1 MSTTVSSIFC
11 AHRIRSPQGPQPRRR
26 IAIDMTYLQEPPKLS
41 ESEVSNSVQE
51 YYGLEGTLHP
61 LPGDRDQNFLLES
74 PGGQKHVVKVSS
86 LDEVQEII
94 EFETEMITRLSN
106 DTNGLIP
113 SVIPA
118 ISGTSLVTHE
128 NKQGHHYRLRI
139 LEFLPGTLLAE
150 VNPRSDALLMNLGE
164 RMAELG
170 SVLGAYPDHP
180 PPRINFEWALGRAG
194 SIMEK
199 SLSVLDSAQ
208 RTLIELT
215 LKDFRDNEREFLGLG
230 SQIIHGD
237 VNDHNV
243 LVSLNKEGQARISGI
258 IDLGDAHS
266 APRVFDLAIAIAY
279 GILGTADPLLAASE
293 ITRGYYA
300 NQPLL
305 EIEIDVLMTLV
316 CARLGQSVCIAS
328 LRRHHGDTD
337 PYHLISEADAW
348 NTLSLLAAIPRKI
361 SSGTLRQACGLEACS
376 QSAQLQKWLAS
387 EDFEDVIAV
396 PENPNA
402 LGILDLSISSPDL
415 TGRDSDDTADFS
427 NRVFQKMRSDG
438 LTLGIGRF
446 MEPRGFYLADQF
458 EGRSGDP
465 RESRTIHLGID
476 VFQEPGTEI
485 HAPLAGRVHTVRENK
500 NRLDYGPTLILEH
513 SAPSGLFWT
522 LYGHLEKASVENL
535 KTGDSI
541 DAGHPIARIG
551 TYPENGD
558 WPPHLHFQ
566 IITDLMGFE
575 GNFPGVALPRDRT
588 VWASFCPNPNLI
600 LNLPLETMYEEPEG
614 LNKRREQ
621 VLSPN
626 LSLSYETPIHI
637 VRGKGSYLFDV
648 LGRSYLDCVN
658 NVAHVGHEHPRVVGA
673 GQKQMGVL
681 NTNSRYLHGGIIE
694 YAERL
699 SKLFPEPLSVCLF
712 VNSGSEANE
721 LALRMARTYTGGTG
735 IAVLEGGYHGNTQ
748 GLIDVSHYK
757 FEGSGGYAPPSWTRT
772 ALVPDEFRGR
782 YRRDDPS
789 RATLYAADVGEAL
802 RHLDSEGHHPA
813 AFLSE
818 SLLSCAGQI
827 EPPQGYLTAAY
838 EHARAAGAL
847 CIADEIQVG
856 FGRLGSHMWG
866 FETQGALPD
875 IVTLGK
881 PMGNGHPIGAVVTTR
896 EIAEA
901 FDNGME
907 FFSSFGGNPV
917 STAIALA
924 VLDILKDEKL
934 QANATTVGTAL
945 KTGLDT
951 LMQSHGCIGD
961 VRGRGLFL
969 GIEFVNSREAL
980 TPAPEIAHYVV
991 EHLKKRGILLGSDGP
1006 DHNVIKIKPPMSF
1019 SGSDADRVI
1028 NELDQVLAHD
1038 FVHDSSL
1045 VQSKD

>member
-1 MSTTVSSIFC
+1 
-11 AHRIRSPQGPQPRRR
+11 
-26 IAIDMTYLQEPPKLS
+26 MTYLQEPPKLS

-194 SIMEK
+194 NIMEK

-541 DAGHPIARIG
+541 DAGQPIARIG

-614 LNKRREQ
+614 LNERREQ

-658 NVAHVGHEHPRVVGA
+658 NVAHVGHEHPHVVGT

>member
-139 LEFLPGTLLAE
+139 LEFLPGILLAE

-541 DAGHPIARIG
+541 DAGQPIARIG

-681 NTNSRYLHGGIIE
+681 NTKSRYLHGGIIE

>member
-1 MSTTVSSIFC
+1 
-11 AHRIRSPQGPQPRRR
+11 
-26 IAIDMTYLQEPPKLS
+26 MTYLQEPPKLS

-208 RTLIELT
+208 RTLIEFT

-279 GILGTADPLLAASE
+279 GILGTPDPLLAASE

-328 LRRHHGDTD
+328 LRKHHGDTD

-541 DAGHPIARIG
+541 DAGQPIARIG

-614 LNKRREQ
+614 LNERREQ

-658 NVAHVGHEHPRVVGA
+658 NVAHVGHEHPHVVGT

>member
-446 MEPRGFYLADQF
+446 MEPRGFYLAGQF

-541 DAGHPIARIG
+541 DAGQPIARIG

-614 LNKRREQ
+614 LNERREQ

-658 NVAHVGHEHPRVVGA
+658 NVAHVGHEHPHVVGT

-924 VLDILKDEKL
+924 VVDILKDEKL

>member
-1 MSTTVSSIFC
+1 
-11 AHRIRSPQGPQPRRR
+11 
-26 IAIDMTYLQEPPKLS
+26 MTYLQEPPKLS

-86 LDEVQEII
+86 LDEAQEIL

-128 NKQGHHYRLRI
+128 NQQGHHYRLRI

-150 VNPRSDALLMNLGE
+150 VNPRSDALLLNLGE

-194 SIMEK
+194 NIMEK
-199 SLSVLDSAQ
+199 SLNVLDSAQ
-208 RTLIELT
+208 RALIELT

-415 TGRDSDDTADFS
+415 TGRDSDDTTDFS

-465 RESRTIHLGID
+465 RERRTIHLGID

-614 LNKRREQ
+614 LNERREQ

-757 FEGSGGYAPPSWTRT
+757 FTGSGGHAPPSWTRT
-772 ALVPDEFRGR
+772 ASVPDEFRGR

-917 STAIALA
+917 STSIALA

-969 GIEFVNSREAL
+969 GVEFVNSRETL

>member
-128 NKQGHHYRLRI
+128 NQQGHHYRLRI

-150 VNPRSDALLMNLGE
+150 VNPRSDALLLNLGE

-194 SIMEK
+194 NIMEK
-199 SLSVLDSAQ
+199 SLNVLDSAQ
-208 RTLIELT
+208 RALIELT

-328 LRRHHGDTD
+328 LRKHHGDTD

-541 DAGHPIARIG
+541 DAGQPIARIG

-614 LNKRREQ
+614 LNERREQ

-658 NVAHVGHEHPRVVGA
+658 NVAHVGHEHPHVVGT

-969 GIEFVNSREAL
+969 GIEFVNSRESL

>member
-1 MSTTVSSIFC
+1 
-11 AHRIRSPQGPQPRRR
+11 
-26 IAIDMTYLQEPPKLS
+26 MTYLQEPPKLS

-194 SIMEK
+194 NIMEK

-328 LRRHHGDTD
+328 LRKHHGDTD

-361 SSGTLRQACGLEACS
+361 SSGTLRQACSLEACS

-465 RESRTIHLGID
+465 RERRTIHLGID

-500 NRLDYGPTLILEH
+500 NLLDYGPTLILEH

-541 DAGHPIARIG
+541 DAGQPIARIG

-658 NVAHVGHEHPRVVGA
+658 NVAHVGHEHPHVVGT

-772 ALVPDEFRGR
+772 ALVQDEFRGR

>member
-1 MSTTVSSIFC
+1 
-11 AHRIRSPQGPQPRRR
+11 
-26 IAIDMTYLQEPPKLS
+26 MTYLQEPPKLS

-86 LDEVQEII
+86 LDEVQEIL

-128 NKQGHHYRLRI
+128 NQQGHHYRLRI
-139 LEFLPGTLLAE
+139 LEFLPGTLLSE
-150 VNPRSDALLMNLGE
+150 VNPRSDALLLNLGE

-194 SIMEK
+194 NIMEK
-199 SLSVLDSAQ
+199 SLNVLDSAQ
-208 RTLIELT
+208 RALIELT

-279 GILGTADPLLAASE
+279 GILGTPDPLLAASE

-328 LRRHHGDTD
+328 LRKHHGDTD

-465 RESRTIHLGID
+465 RERRTIHLGID

-500 NRLDYGPTLILEH
+500 NRLDYGPTLILEP

-614 LNKRREQ
+614 LNERREQ

-757 FEGSGGYAPPSWTRT
+757 LEGSGGYTPPSWPRT
-772 ALVPDEFRGR
+772 ALVPHAFRGR

-917 STAIALA
+917 STSIALA

-969 GIEFVNSREAL
+969 GVEFVNSRETL

>member
-1 MSTTVSSIFC
+1 
-11 AHRIRSPQGPQPRRR
+11 
-26 IAIDMTYLQEPPKLS
+26 MTYLQEPPKLS

>member
-1 MSTTVSSIFC
+1 M
-11 AHRIRSPQGPQPRRR
+11 
-26 IAIDMTYLQEPPKLS
+26 DMTYLLQKPPKLS
-41 ESEVSNSVQE
+41 ESEVTNSVQE
-51 YYGLEGTLHP
+51 YYGLEGTLHA

-86 LDEVQEII
+86 LDEAHEIL

-106 DTNGLIP
+106 NTNGLIP

-118 ISGTSLVTHE
+118 ISGTRLVTHE
-128 NKQGHHYRLRI
+128 NQQGHHYRLRI

-150 VNPRSDALLMNLGE
+150 INPRSDALLMNLGE

-180 PPRINFEWALGRAG
+180 PPRINFEWALGQAG
-194 SIMEK
+194 NIMEK
-199 SLSVLDSAQ
+199 SLSVLGSPQ
-208 RTLIELT
+208 RALIELT
-215 LKDFRDNEREFLGLG
+215 LKDFLDNERDFLGLG

-243 LVSLNKEGQARISGI
+243 LVSLDKEGQPRISGI

-279 GILGTADPLLAASE
+279 GIIGTADPLLAASE

-300 NQPLL
+300 VQPLL
-305 EIEIDVLMTLV
+305 DIEIDVLMTLI

-337 PYHLISEADAW
+337 PYHLISEAGAW
-348 NTLSLLAAIPRKI
+348 KTLLLLAEIPRQV
-361 SSGTLRQACGLEACS
+361 STGTLRQACGLEACS
-376 QSAQLQKWLAS
+376 KSVQLRKWLDS
-387 EDFEDVIAV
+387 KSFEDVLTL
-396 PENPNA
+396 PEDPNA

-415 TGRDSDDTADFS
+415 TGRDSDDTEDFT
-427 NRVFQKMRSDG
+427 NRVSQKMRSNG

-446 MEPRGFYLADQF
+446 MEPRGFYIADAF
-458 EGRSGDP
+458 EGRLGDP
-465 RESRTIHLGID
+465 RERRTIHLGID
-476 VFQEPGTEI
+476 LFQEPGTAI
-485 HAPLAGRVHTVRENK
+485 HAPLAGRVHTVRENQ
-500 NRLDYGPTLILEH
+500 NRLDYGPTVILEH

-522 LYGHLEKASVENL
+522 LYGHLERASVENL
-535 KTGDSI
+535 KAGDSI
-541 DAGHPIARIG
+541 DAGQLIARIG

-575 GNFPGVALPRDRT
+575 GNFPGVALPRDSN
-588 VWASFCPNPNLI
+588 VWTSFCPDPNLI
-600 LNLPLETMYEEPEG
+600 LNLPSETTYMEPKG
-614 LNKRREQ
+614 LFERRRQ

-658 NVAHVGHEHPRVVGA
+658 NVAHVGHEHPHVVGA

-681 NTNSRYLHGGIIE
+681 NTNSRYLHSAIIE

-721 LALRMARTYTGGTG
+721 LALRIARTYTSGTG
-735 IAVLEGGYHGNTQ
+735 IAVLEGGYHGNTP

-757 FEGSGGYAPPSWTRT
+757 FTGSGGHTPPPWTRT

-789 RATLYAADVGEAL
+789 RATLYAADVGEAF
-802 RHLDSEGHHPA
+802 RQLDSEGHHPA

-866 FETQGALPD
+866 FETQGVVPD

-881 PMGNGHPIGAVVTTR
+881 PMGNGHPIGAVVTTP
-896 EIAEA
+896 EIAET

-917 STAIALA
+917 SAVIALA
-924 VLDILKDEKL
+924 VLDILEDEKL
-934 QANATTVGTAL
+934 QANAATVGTAL
-945 KTGLDT
+945 KTGLNT
-951 LMQSHGCIGD
+951 LMRSHSCIGD

-969 GIEFVNSREAL
+969 GVEFVESGATLE
-980 TPAPEIAHYVV
+980 PAPAITQYVV
-991 EHLKKRGILLGSDGP
+991 EHLKKRGVLLSFDGP

-1019 SGSDADRVI
+1019 SESDAERLI
-1028 NELDQVLAHD
+1028 SELDQVLAHD
-1038 FVHDSSL
+1038 FVQGISL
-1045 VQSKD
+1045 IQPQD

>member
-1 MSTTVSSIFC
+1 
-11 AHRIRSPQGPQPRRR
+11 
-26 IAIDMTYLQEPPKLS
+26 MTYLQEPPKLS

-541 DAGHPIARIG
+541 DAGQPIARIG

-658 NVAHVGHEHPRVVGA
+658 NVAHVGHEHPHVVGT

-757 FEGSGGYAPPSWTRT
+757 FTGSGGHTPPSWTRT
-772 ALVPDEFRGR
+772 ASVPDEFRGR

>member
-26 IAIDMTYLQEPPKLS
+26 IAIDMTYLQDPPKLS

-128 NKQGHHYRLRI
+128 NQQGHHYRLRI

-541 DAGHPIARIG
+541 DAGQPIARIG

>member
-1 MSTTVSSIFC
+1 
-11 AHRIRSPQGPQPRRR
+11 
-26 IAIDMTYLQEPPKLS
+26 MTYLQEPPKLS

-51 YYGLEGTLHP
+51 YYGLEGTLYP

-541 DAGHPIARIG
+541 DAGQPIARIG

-658 NVAHVGHEHPRVVGA
+658 NVAHVGHEHPHVVGT

>member
-465 RESRTIHLGID
+465 RERRTIHLGID

-541 DAGHPIARIG
+541 DAGQPIARIG

-658 NVAHVGHEHPRVVGA
+658 NVAHVGHEHPHVVGT

>member
-1 MSTTVSSIFC
+1 
-11 AHRIRSPQGPQPRRR
+11 
-26 IAIDMTYLQEPPKLS
+26 MTYLQEPPKLS

-139 LEFLPGTLLAE
+139 LEFLPGILLAE
-150 VNPRSDALLMNLGE
+150 VNPRSDALLMKLGE

-208 RTLIELT
+208 RTLIEFT

-279 GILGTADPLLAASE
+279 GILGTPDPLLAASE

-387 EDFEDVIAV
+387 EDFADVIAV

-541 DAGHPIARIG
+541 DAGQPIARIG

-658 NVAHVGHEHPRVVGA
+658 NVAHVGHEHPHVVGT

>member
-194 SIMEK
+194 KIMEK
-199 SLSVLDSAQ
+199 SLSVLESAQ

-541 DAGHPIARIG
+541 DAGQPIARIG

-658 NVAHVGHEHPRVVGA
+658 NVAHVGHEHPHVVGT

>member
-194 SIMEK
+194 NIMEK

-465 RESRTIHLGID
+465 RERRTIHLGID

-541 DAGHPIARIG
+541 DAGQPIARIG

-658 NVAHVGHEHPRVVGA
+658 NVAHVGHEHPHVVGA

-681 NTNSRYLHGGIIE
+681 NTNSRYLHDGIIE

>member
-1 MSTTVSSIFC
+1 
-11 AHRIRSPQGPQPRRR
+11 
-26 IAIDMTYLQEPPKLS
+26 MTYLQEPPKLS
-41 ESEVSNSVQE
+41 ESEVSYSVQE
-51 YYGLEGTLHP
+51 YYGLEGTLHL
-61 LPGDRDQNFLLES
+61 LPGDRDQNFLLKS
-74 PGGQKHVVKVSS
+74 PEGQKHVVKVSS
-86 LDEVQEII
+86 LDEVQEIL

-128 NKQGHHYRLRI
+128 NEQGHHYQLRI

-150 VNPRSDALLMNLGE
+150 INPRSDALLMNLGE

-180 PPRINFEWALGRAG
+180 PPRINFEWALGQAG
-194 SIMEK
+194 NIMEK
-199 SLSVLDSAQ
+199 SLSVLDSPRRA
-208 RTLIELT
+208 LIELT

-243 LVSLNKEGQARISGI
+243 LVSLNEENHARISGI

-300 NQPLL
+300 EQPLL
-305 EIEIDVLMTLV
+305 EIEINVLLTLV

-348 NTLSLLAAIPRKI
+348 KTLSLLAAIPRQI

-376 QSAQLQKWLAS
+376 QSAQLRKWLVS
-387 EDFEDVIAV
+387 EDFKDVIAV

-402 LGILDLSISSPDL
+402 LGILDLSISSPEL

-446 MEPRGFYLADQF
+446 MEPRGFYLADEF

-465 RESRTIHLGID
+465 LERRTIHLGID

-485 HAPLAGRVHTVRENK
+485 HAPLAGRVHTVRDNK
-500 NRLDYGPTLILEH
+500 NRLDYGPTVILEH

-541 DAGHPIARIG
+541 DAGQPIARIG

-575 GNFPGVALPRDRT
+575 GNFPGVAVPRDRT
-588 VWASFCPNPNLI
+588 VWESFCPDPNLI
-600 LNLPLETMYEEPEG
+600 LNLPLETTYEEPSG
-614 LNKRREQ
+614 LYERRKR

-626 LSLSYETPIHI
+626 LSLSYETPVHI

-658 NVAHVGHEHPRVVGA
+658 NIAHVGHEHPHVVAA
-673 GQKQMGVL
+673 GQQQMGVL
-681 NTNSRYLHGGIIE
+681 NTNSRYLHGAIIE

-735 IAVLEGGYHGNTQ
+735 IAVLEGGYHGNTR

-757 FEGSGGYAPPSWTRT
+757 FAGSGGHAPPSWTRT

-789 RATLYAADVGEAL
+789 RATLYAADVGEAF
-802 RHLDSEGHHPA
+802 RQLDSEGHHPA

-847 CIADEIQVG
+847 CIADEVQVG
-856 FGRLGSHMWG
+856 FGRLGSHIWG

-917 STAIALA
+917 STVIAIA

-934 QANATTVGTAL
+934 QDNAMTVGAAL

-951 LMQSHGCIGD
+951 LMRSHGCIGD

-969 GIEFVNSREAL
+969 GVEFVNSREAL
-980 TPAPEIAHYVV
+980 APAPDIAHYVV

-1028 NELDQVLAHD
+1028 NELDQVLVHD
-1038 FVHDSSL
+1038 FVHDRSL
-1045 VQSKD
+1045 IQPKD

>member
-1 MSTTVSSIFC
+1 M
-11 AHRIRSPQGPQPRRR
+11 
-26 IAIDMTYLQEPPKLS
+26 DMTYLLQEPPELS
-41 ESEVSNSVQE
+41 KSEVTNSVQE
-51 YYGLEGTLHP
+51 YYGLEGTLHA

-86 LDEVQEII
+86 LDEAHEIL

-118 ISGTSLVTHE
+118 ISGTRLVTHE
-128 NKQGHHYRLRI
+128 NQQGHHYRLRI

-150 VNPRSDALLMNLGE
+150 INPRSDALLMNLGE
-164 RMAELG
+164 RMAELA

-180 PPRINFEWALGRAG
+180 PPRVNFVWALGQAG
-194 SIMEK
+194 NIMEK
-199 SLSVLDSAQ
+199 SLSVLGGPQ
-208 RTLIELT
+208 RALIELT
-215 LKDFRDNEREFLGLG
+215 LEDFLDNERDFLGLG

-243 LVSLNKEGQARISGI
+243 LVSLNKEGQTRISGI

-279 GILGTADPLLAASE
+279 GIIGTADPLLAASE

-300 NQPLL
+300 VQPLL
-305 EIEIDVLMTLV
+305 DIEIDVLMTLV

-328 LRRHHGDTD
+328 LRRNHGDTD
-337 PYHLISEADAW
+337 PYHLISEAGAW
-348 NTLSLLAAIPRKI
+348 KTLSLLAEIPRQV
-361 SSGTLRQACGLEACS
+361 STGTLRQACGLEACS
-376 QSAQLQKWLAS
+376 QSAQFRKWLDS
-387 EDFEDVIAV
+387 QSFEDVV
-396 PENPNA
+396 TLPEDPNA

-415 TGRDSDDTADFS
+415 TGRDTDDTAHFT
-427 NRVFQKMRSDG
+427 NRVSQKMRSDG

-446 MEPRGFYLADQF
+446 MEPRGFYIADAF
-458 EGRSGDP
+458 EGRLGDP
-465 RESRTIHLGID
+465 RERRTIHLGID
-476 VFQEPGTEI
+476 LFQEPGTAI
-485 HAPLAGRVHTVRENK
+485 HAPLAGRVHTVRENQ
-500 NRLDYGPTLILEH
+500 NRLDYGPTVILEH

-522 LYGHLEKASVENL
+522 LYGPLERASVENL

-541 DAGHPIARIG
+541 DAGQPIARMG

-575 GNFPGVALPRDRT
+575 GNFPGVALPRDSN
-588 VWASFCPNPNLI
+588 VWTSFCPDPNLI
-600 LNLPLETMYEEPEG
+600 LNLPSETTYMEPRG
-614 LNKRREQ
+614 LFERRRQ

-658 NVAHVGHEHPRVVGA
+658 NVAHVGHEHPHVVGA
-673 GQKQMGVL
+673 GQRQMGVL
-681 NTNSRYLHGGIIE
+681 NTNSRYLHGAIIE

-735 IAVLEGGYHGNTQ
+735 IAVLEGGYHGNTP

-757 FEGSGGYAPPSWTRT
+757 FTGSGGHAPPPWTRT

-789 RATLYAADVGEAL
+789 RATLYAADVGEAF
-802 RHLDSEGHHPA
+802 RRLDSEGHHPA

-838 EHARAAGAL
+838 EHARVAGAL
-847 CIADEIQVG
+847 CIADEVQVG

-866 FETQGALPD
+866 FETQGAVPD

-881 PMGNGHPIGAVVTTR
+881 PMGNGHPIGAVVTTP

-917 STAIALA
+917 SAAIALA
-924 VLDILKDEKL
+924 VLDILEDEKL
-934 QANATTVGTAL
+934 QANAATVGTVL

-951 LMQSHGCIGD
+951 LMRSHSCIGD

-969 GIEFVNSREAL
+969 GVEFVESGETL
-980 TPAPEIAHYVV
+980 EPAPKIAQYVV
-991 EHLKKRGILLGSDGP
+991 EHLKKRGILLSSDGP

-1019 SGSDADRVI
+1019 SESDAERLI
-1028 NELDQVLAHD
+1028 SELDQVLAHD
-1038 FVHDSSL
+1038 FVQGTSL
-1045 VQSKD
+1045 IQPQD

>member
-194 SIMEK
+194 NIMEK

-465 RESRTIHLGID
+465 RERRTIHLGID

-541 DAGHPIARIG
+541 DAGQPIARIG

-658 NVAHVGHEHPRVVGA
+658 NVAHVGHEHPHVVGT

-757 FEGSGGYAPPSWTRT
+757 FTGSGGHAPPSWTRT
-772 ALVPDEFRGR
+772 ASVPDEFRGR

>member
-541 DAGHPIARIG
+541 DAGQPIARIG

-658 NVAHVGHEHPRVVGA
+658 NVAHVGHEHPHVVGT

>member
-1 MSTTVSSIFC
+1 
-11 AHRIRSPQGPQPRRR
+11 
-26 IAIDMTYLQEPPKLS
+26 MTYLQEPPKLS

-194 SIMEK
+194 NIMEK

-465 RESRTIHLGID
+465 RERRTIHLGID
-476 VFQEPGTEI
+476 VLQEPGTEI

-658 NVAHVGHEHPRVVGA
+658 NVAHVGHEHPHVVGT

-757 FEGSGGYAPPSWTRT
+757 FTGSGGHAPPSWTRT
-772 ALVPDEFRGR
+772 ASVPDEFRGR

>member
-1 MSTTVSSIFC
+1 
-11 AHRIRSPQGPQPRRR
+11 
-26 IAIDMTYLQEPPKLS
+26 MTYLQEPPKLS

-86 LDEVQEII
+86 LDEVQEIL

-128 NKQGHHYRLRI
+128 NQQGHHYRLRI

-150 VNPRSDALLMNLGE
+150 VNPRSDALLLNLGE

-194 SIMEK
+194 NIMEK
-199 SLSVLDSAQ
+199 SLNVLDSAQ
-208 RTLIELT
+208 RALIELT

-328 LRRHHGDTD
+328 LRKHHGDTD

-465 RESRTIHLGID
+465 RERRTIHLGID

-575 GNFPGVALPRDRT
+575 GNFPGVTLPRDRT

-614 LNKRREQ
+614 LNERREQ

-757 FEGSGGYAPPSWTRT
+757 FTGSGGHAPPSWTRT
-772 ALVPDEFRGR
+772 ASVPDEFRGR

-917 STAIALA
+917 STSIALA

>member
-139 LEFLPGTLLAE
+139 LEFLPGILLAE

-194 SIMEK
+194 NIMEK

-541 DAGHPIARIG
+541 DAGQPIARIG

-658 NVAHVGHEHPRVVGA
+658 NVAHVGHEHPHVVGT

>member
-86 LDEVQEII
+86 LDEVQEIL

-128 NKQGHHYRLRI
+128 NQQGHHYRLRI
-139 LEFLPGTLLAE
+139 LEFLPGTLLSE
-150 VNPRSDALLMNLGE
+150 VNPRSDALLLNLGE

-194 SIMEK
+194 NIMEK
-199 SLSVLDSAQ
+199 SLNVLDSAQ
-208 RTLIELT
+208 RALIELT

-279 GILGTADPLLAASE
+279 GILGAADPLLAASE

-427 NRVFQKMRSDG
+427 NRVFQQMRSDG

-465 RESRTIHLGID
+465 RERRTIHLGID

-614 LNKRREQ
+614 LNERREQ

-757 FEGSGGYAPPSWTRT
+757 FTGSGGHAPPSWTRT
-772 ALVPDEFRGR
+772 ASVPDEFRGR

-881 PMGNGHPIGAVVTTR
+881 PMGNGHPSGAVVTTR

-917 STAIALA
+917 STSIALA
-924 VLDILKDEKL
+924 VLDILTDEKL

-969 GIEFVNSREAL
+969 GVEFVNSRETL

-1045 VQSKD
+1045 VQSKE

>member
-128 NKQGHHYRLRI
+128 NKQGHHYRLRT

-150 VNPRSDALLMNLGE
+150 VNPRSDVLLMNLGE

-194 SIMEK
+194 NIMEK

-376 QSAQLQKWLAS
+376 QSAQLQKWLVS

-541 DAGHPIARIG
+541 DAGQPIARIG

-757 FEGSGGYAPPSWTRT
+757 FTGSGGHAPPSWTRT
-772 ALVPDEFRGR
+772 ASVPDEFRGR

>member
-1 MSTTVSSIFC
+1 
-11 AHRIRSPQGPQPRRR
+11 
-26 IAIDMTYLQEPPKLS
+26 MTYLQEPPKLS

-128 NKQGHHYRLRI
+128 NKQGHHYRLRT

-658 NVAHVGHEHPRVVGA
+658 NVAHVGHEHPHVVGT

-881 PMGNGHPIGAVVTTR
+881 PMGNGHPIGAVVTTQ

>member
-1 MSTTVSSIFC
+1 
-11 AHRIRSPQGPQPRRR
+11 
-26 IAIDMTYLQEPPKLS
+26 MTYLQEPPKLS

-215 LKDFRDNEREFLGLG
+215 LKDFRDNEREFLGLV

-465 RESRTIHLGID
+465 RERRTIHLGID

-681 NTNSRYLHGGIIE
+681 NTNSRYLHDGIIE

-772 ALVPDEFRGR
+772 ASVPDEFRGR

-1028 NELDQVLAHD
+1028 NELDQVLTHD

>member
-1 MSTTVSSIFC
+1 
-11 AHRIRSPQGPQPRRR
+11 
-26 IAIDMTYLQEPPKLS
+26 MTYLQKPPELS
-41 ESEVSNSVQE
+41 ESEVTESVQE
-51 YYGLEGTLHP
+51 YYGLEGTLSA

-86 LDEVQEII
+86 LDEAQEIL

-113 SVIPA
+113 TVIPT
-118 ISGTSLVTHE
+118 ISGTRLVTHE
-128 NKQGHHYRLRI
+128 NQQGHLYRLRI

-150 VNPRSDALLMNLGE
+150 INPRSDALLRNLGE

-180 PPRINFEWALGRAG
+180 PPRINFEWALGQAG
-194 SIMEK
+194 NIMEK
-199 SLSVLDSAQ
+199 SLSVLGSPQ
-208 RTLIELT
+208 RALIKLT
-215 LKDFRDNEREFLGLG
+215 LEDFLDNERDFLGLG

-243 LVSLNKEGQARISGI
+243 LVSLNKNGQTCISGI

-279 GILGTADPLLAASE
+279 GIIGTTDPLLAASE

-300 NQPLL
+300 VQPLL
-305 EIEIDVLMTLV
+305 DIEINVLMTLV

-328 LRRHHGDTD
+328 LRRNHGDTD
-337 PYHLISEADAW
+337 PYHLISEPGAW
-348 NTLSLLAAIPRKI
+348 KTLSLLADIPRQI
-361 SSGTLRQACGLEACS
+361 STGTLRQACGLEACS
-376 QSAQLQKWLAS
+376 QSAQLRTWLDS
-387 EDFEDVIAV
+387 QSFEDVV
-396 PENPNA
+396 TLPEDPNS

-415 TGRDSDDTADFS
+415 TGRDADDTANFT
-427 NRVFQKMRSDG
+427 NRVSQKMRSDG

-446 MEPRGFYLADQF
+446 MEPRGFYLADAF
-458 EGRSGDP
+458 EGRLGDP
-465 RESRTIHLGID
+465 RERRTIHLGID
-476 VFQEPGTEI
+476 LFQEPGTAI
-485 HAPLAGRVHTVRENK
+485 HAPLAGRVHTVRENQ
-500 NRLDYGPTLILEH
+500 NRLDYGPTVILEH

-522 LYGHLEKASVENL
+522 LYGHLERASVENL

-541 DAGHPIARIG
+541 DAGQPIARIG

-566 IITDLMGFE
+566 IITDLMGGE
-575 GNFPGVALPRDRT
+575 GNFPGVALPRDSN
-588 VWASFCPNPNLI
+588 VWTSFCPDPNLI
-600 LNLPLETMYEEPEG
+600 LNLPSKTTYMEPRG
-614 LNKRREQ
+614 LFERRRQ
-621 VLSPN
+621 VLAPN

-658 NVAHVGHEHPRVVGA
+658 NVAHVGHEHPHVVGA
-673 GQKQMGVL
+673 GQRQMGVL
-681 NTNSRYLHGGIIE
+681 NTNSRYLHGAIIE

-712 VNSGSEANE
+712 INSGSEANE
-721 LALRMARTYTGGTG
+721 LALHMARTYTGGTG
-735 IAVLEGGYHGNTQ
+735 ITVLEGGYHGNTP

-757 FEGSGGYAPPSWTRT
+757 FTGSGGHAPPPWTRT

-789 RATLYAADVGEAL
+789 RATLYAADVGEAF
-802 RHLDSEGHHPA
+802 RRLDSEGHHPA

-838 EHARAAGAL
+838 EHARVAGAL
-847 CIADEIQVG
+847 CIADEVQVG

-866 FETQGALPD
+866 FETQGAVPD

-881 PMGNGHPIGAVVTTR
+881 PMGNGHPIGAVVTTP

-917 STAIALA
+917 SAEIALA
-924 VLDILKDEKL
+924 VLDVLEDEKL
-934 QANATTVGTAL
+934 QDHAARVGTVL

-951 LMQSHGCIGD
+951 LMRSHSCIGD

-969 GIEFVNSREAL
+969 GVEFVESGETL
-980 TPAPEIAHYVV
+980 EPAPEITQYVV
-991 EHLKKRGILLGSDGP
+991 EHLKKRGILLSSDGP
-1006 DHNVIKIKPPMSF
+1006 GHNVIKIKPPMSF
-1019 SGSDADRVI
+1019 SESDAECLI
-1028 NELDQVLAHD
+1028 SELDQVLAHD
-1038 FVHDSSL
+1038 L
-1045 VQSKD
+1045 VQGTSLI

>member
-1 MSTTVSSIFC
+1 M
-11 AHRIRSPQGPQPRRR
+11 
-26 IAIDMTYLQEPPKLS
+26 DMTYLLQEPPELS
-41 ESEVSNSVQE
+41 KSEVTNSVQE
-51 YYGLEGTLHP
+51 YYGLEGTLHA

-86 LDEVQEII
+86 LDEAQEIL

-113 SVIPA
+113 SVIPT
-118 ISGTSLVTHE
+118 ISGTRLVTHE
-128 NKQGHHYRLRI
+128 NQQGHHYRLRI

-150 VNPRSDALLMNLGE
+150 INPRSDALLMNLGE
-164 RMAELG
+164 RMAELA

-180 PPRINFEWALGRAG
+180 PPRVNFVWALGQAG
-194 SIMEK
+194 NIMEK
-199 SLSVLDSAQ
+199 SLSVLGSPQ
-208 RTLIELT
+208 RALIELT
-215 LKDFRDNEREFLGLG
+215 LEDFLDNERDFLGLG

-243 LVSLNKEGQARISGI
+243 LVSLNKEGQTRISGI

-279 GILGTADPLLAASE
+279 GIIGTADPLLAASE

-300 NQPLL
+300 VQPLL
-305 EIEIDVLMTLV
+305 DIEIDVLMTLV
-316 CARLGQSVCIAS
+316 CARLGQSACIAS
-328 LRRHHGDTD
+328 LRRNHGDTD
-337 PYHLISEADAW
+337 PYRLSFEADAW
-348 NTLSLLAAIPRKI
+348 KTLSLLAEIPRQV
-361 SSGTLRQACGLEACS
+361 STGTLRQACGLEACS
-376 QSAQLQKWLAS
+376 QSAQLRKWLDS
-387 EDFEDVIAV
+387 QSFEDVV
-396 PENPNA
+396 TLPEDPNA

-415 TGRDSDDTADFS
+415 TGRDADDTANFT
-427 NRVFQKMRSDG
+427 NRVSQKMRSDG

-446 MEPRGFYLADQF
+446 MEPRGFYLADAF
-458 EGRSGDP
+458 EGRLGDP
-465 RESRTIHLGID
+465 RERRTIHLGID
-476 VFQEPGTEI
+476 LFQEPGTAI
-485 HAPLAGRVHTVRENK
+485 HAPLAGRVHTVRENQ
-500 NRLDYGPTLILEH
+500 NRLDYGPTVILEH

-522 LYGHLEKASVENL
+522 LYGHLERASVENL

-541 DAGHPIARIG
+541 DAGQPIARIG

-575 GNFPGVALPRDRT
+575 GNFPGVALPRDSN
-588 VWASFCPNPNLI
+588 VWTSFCPDPNLI
-600 LNLPLETMYEEPEG
+600 LNLPSETTYMEPRG
-614 LNKRREQ
+614 LFERRRQ

-658 NVAHVGHEHPRVVGA
+658 NVAHVGHEHPHVVGA
-673 GQKQMGVL
+673 GQRQMGVL
-681 NTNSRYLHGGIIE
+681 NTNSRYLHGAIIE

-712 VNSGSEANE
+712 INSGSEANE

-735 IAVLEGGYHGNTQ
+735 IAVLEGGYHGNTP

-757 FEGSGGYAPPSWTRT
+757 FTGSGGHAPPPWTRT

-789 RATLYAADVGEAL
+789 RATLYAADVGEAF
-802 RHLDSEGHHPA
+802 RRLDSEGHHPA

-838 EHARAAGAL
+838 EHARVAGAL
-847 CIADEIQVG
+847 CIADEVEVG

-866 FETQGALPD
+866 FETQGAVPD

-881 PMGNGHPIGAVVTTR
+881 PMGNGHPIGAVVTTP

-907 FFSSFGGNPV
+907 FFSSSGGNPV
-917 STAIALA
+917 SAAIALA
-924 VLDILKDEKL
+924 VLDILEDEKL
-934 QANATTVGTAL
+934 QANAATVGTVL

-951 LMQSHGCIGD
+951 LMRSHSCIGD

-969 GIEFVNSREAL
+969 GVEFVESGETL
-980 TPAPEIAHYVV
+980 EPAPKITQYVV
-991 EHLKKRGILLGSDGP
+991 EHLKKRGILLSSDGP

-1019 SGSDADRVI
+1019 SESDAERLI
-1028 NELDQVLAHD
+1028 SELDQVLAHD
-1038 FVHDSSL
+1038 FVQGTSL
-1045 VQSKD
+1045 IQPQD

>member
-1 MSTTVSSIFC
+1 
-11 AHRIRSPQGPQPRRR
+11 
-26 IAIDMTYLQEPPKLS
+26 MTYLLQKPPQLS
-41 ESEVSNSVQE
+41 ESEVTNSVQE
-51 YYGLEGTLHP
+51 YYGLEGTLHA

-74 PGGQKHVVKVSS
+74 PGGQRHVVKVSS
-86 LDEVQEII
+86 LDEAHEIL

-106 DTNGLIP
+106 NTNGLIP

-118 ISGTSLVTHE
+118 ISGTRLVTHE
-128 NKQGHHYRLRI
+128 NQQGHHYRLRI

-150 VNPRSDALLMNLGE
+150 INPRSDALLMNLGE

-180 PPRINFEWALGRAG
+180 PPRINFEWALGQAG
-194 SIMEK
+194 NIMEK
-199 SLSVLDSAQ
+199 SLSVLGSPQ
-208 RTLIELT
+208 RALIELT
-215 LKDFRDNEREFLGLG
+215 LKDFLNNERDFLGLG

-243 LVSLNKEGQARISGI
+243 LVSLDKEGQPRISGI

-266 APRVFDLAIAIAY
+266 APRVFDLAISIAY
-279 GILGTADPLLAASE
+279 GIIGTVDPLLAASE

-300 NQPLL
+300 VQPLL
-305 EIEIDVLMTLV
+305 DIEIDVLMTLV

-328 LRRHHGDTD
+328 LRRNHGDTD
-337 PYHLISEADAW
+337 PYHLISEAGAW
-348 NTLSLLAAIPRKI
+348 KTLLLLAEIPRQV
-361 SSGTLRQACGLEACS
+361 STGTLRQACGLEACS
-376 QSAQLQKWLAS
+376 KSVQLRKWLDS
-387 EDFEDVIAV
+387 QSFEDVLTL
-396 PENPNA
+396 PEDPNA

-415 TGRDSDDTADFS
+415 TGRDSGDTEDFT
-427 NRVFQKMRSDG
+427 NRVSQKMRSNG

-446 MEPRGFYLADQF
+446 MEPRGFYIADAF
-458 EGRSGDP
+458 EGRLGDP
-465 RESRTIHLGID
+465 RERRTIHLGID
-476 VFQEPGTEI
+476 LFQEPGTAI
-485 HAPLAGRVHTVRENK
+485 HAPLAGRVHTVRENQ
-500 NRLDYGPTLILEH
+500 NRLDYGPTVILEH

-522 LYGHLEKASVENL
+522 LYGHLERASVENL
-535 KTGDSI
+535 KAGDSI
-541 DAGHPIARIG
+541 DAGQLIARIG

-575 GNFPGVALPRDRT
+575 GNFPGVALPRDSN
-588 VWASFCPNPNLI
+588 VWTSFCPDPNLI
-600 LNLPLETMYEEPEG
+600 LNLPSETTYMEPKG
-614 LNKRREQ
+614 LFERRRQ

-658 NVAHVGHEHPRVVGA
+658 NVAHVGHEHPHVVGA

-681 NTNSRYLHGGIIE
+681 NTNSRYLHSAIIE

-721 LALRMARTYTGGTG
+721 LALRIARTYTSGTG
-735 IAVLEGGYHGNTQ
+735 IAVLEGGYHGNTP

-757 FEGSGGYAPPSWTRT
+757 FTGSGGHPPPPWTRT

-789 RATLYAADVGEAL
+789 RATLYAADVGEAF
-802 RHLDSEGHHPA
+802 RQLDSEGHHPA

-866 FETQGALPD
+866 FETQGVVPD

-881 PMGNGHPIGAVVTTR
+881 PMGNGHPIGAVVTTP
-896 EIAEA
+896 EIAET

-917 STAIALA
+917 SAVIALA
-924 VLDILKDEKL
+924 VLDILEDEKL
-934 QANATTVGTAL
+934 QANAATVGTAL
-945 KTGLDT
+945 KTGLNT
-951 LMQSHGCIGD
+951 LMRSHSCIGD

-969 GIEFVNSREAL
+969 GVEFVESGATLE
-980 TPAPEIAHYVV
+980 PAPVITQYVV
-991 EHLKKRGILLGSDGP
+991 EHLKKRGVLLSFDGP

-1019 SGSDADRVI
+1019 SESDAERLI
-1028 NELDQVLAHD
+1028 SELDQVLAHD
-1038 FVHDSSL
+1038 FVQGISL
-1045 VQSKD
+1045 IQPQD

>member
-465 RESRTIHLGID
+465 RERRTIHLGID

-541 DAGHPIARIG
+541 DAGQPIARIG

-658 NVAHVGHEHPRVVGA
+658 NVAHVGHEHPHVVGT

-757 FEGSGGYAPPSWTRT
+757 FTGSGGHAPPSWTRT

>member
-128 NKQGHHYRLRI
+128 NQQGHHYRLRI

-150 VNPRSDALLMNLGE
+150 VNPRSDALLLNLGE

-194 SIMEK
+194 NIMEK

-328 LRRHHGDTD
+328 LRKHHGDTD

-658 NVAHVGHEHPRVVGA
+658 NVAHVGHEHPHVVGT

>member
-1 MSTTVSSIFC
+1 
-11 AHRIRSPQGPQPRRR
+11 
-26 IAIDMTYLQEPPKLS
+26 
-41 ESEVSNSVQE
+41 
-51 YYGLEGTLHP
+51 
-61 LPGDRDQNFLLES
+61 
-74 PGGQKHVVKVSS
+74 
-86 LDEVQEII
+86 
-94 EFETEMITRLSN
+94 MITRLSN

-541 DAGHPIARIG
+541 DAGQPIARIG

-658 NVAHVGHEHPRVVGA
+658 NVAHVGHEHPHVVGT

-772 ALVPDEFRGR
+772 ALVPNEFRGR

>member
-1 MSTTVSSIFC
+1 
-11 AHRIRSPQGPQPRRR
+11 
-26 IAIDMTYLQEPPKLS
+26 MTYLQDPPKLS

-541 DAGHPIARIG
+541 DAGQPIARIG

-614 LNKRREQ
+614 LNERREQ

-658 NVAHVGHEHPRVVGA
+658 NVAHVGHEHPHVVGT

-681 NTNSRYLHGGIIE
+681 NTNSRYLHDGIIE